1 MRGKGTE
8 PLWRRLPGFF
18 IDRTAGSGPKHLAGR
33 RVRDFFIFIK
43 IVAMT
48 ENVEAVKA
56 EETVKAEAAEPAKNP
71 LEKSVTFT
79 VSAKALREGTE
90 AEIKRLGKKAKM
102 PGFRPGHVP
111 AATVR
116 AMYGQQAYM
125 DTLNELLGKAYEKA
139 VEDAKLAVAGQ
150 PQIKPEQT
158 AEGEDLKFT
167 ATVECMPEFDL
178 PAFDKIECKR
188 YVCDVTDAEV
198 QKTIDIMVKQRAK
211 YEAEE
216 GRRAQAEDRVTVN
229 FKGTKEGVAFAGG
242 TADGFVFIL
251 AQGQMLPEFETAVTG
266 LAAGEK
272 KSFDLTF
279 PAEYSAKDLAGQTVQ
294 FEVEVVKVEKPLY
307 PAVDDEFAKSLGLE
321 SAEKMREE
329 VLKNL
334 QREVKARVTNRTKL
348 EVMDQLTKL
357 ATFALPKALV
367 ADEQQNLAN
376 AAARDMAARGMDP
389 KKMPKLP
396 LEIFADQAD
405 KRVRLGLLVSKLVAE
420 EKLAAT
426 EADVKP
432 MVEEA
437 ASAYENPESVVE
449 QMMKDRAAVA
459 NMYNLATENKV
470 VEFVLGKAKTTEE
483 KLAFDKLMTGAPQF

>member
-1 MRGKGTE
+1 
-8 PLWRRLPGFF
+8 
-18 IDRTAGSGPKHLAGR
+18 
-33 RVRDFFIFIK
+33 
-43 IVAMT
+43 
-48 ENVEAVKA
+48 
-56 EETVKAEAAEPAKNP
+56 
-71 LEKSVTFT
+71 VTFT
-79 VSAKALREGTE
+79 VSAKALRDGTE

-125 DTLNELLGKAYEKA
+125 DTLNRLVGEAYEKA
-139 VEDAKLAVAGQ
+139 VADAKLAVAGQ
-150 PQIKPEQT
+150 PDIKPEEG

-178 PAFDKIECKR
+178 PSFDGLECKR
-188 YVCDVTDAEV
+188 YTCDVTDAEV
-198 QKTIDIMVKQRAK
+198 QKTIDIMVKQRAT

-229 FKGTKEGVAFAGG
+229 FKGTKDGVAFAGG

-266 LAAGEK
+266 LVAGEK
-272 KSFDLTF
+272 KAFDLTF

-294 FEVEVVKVEKPLY
+294 FEVEAVKVEKPIY
-307 PAVDDEFAKSLGLE
+307 PAVDDQFAKSLGLE
-321 SAEKMREE
+321 NAEKMREE

-334 QREVKARVTNRTKL
+334 QREVKARVTARTKA

-357 ATFALPKALV
+357 ATFPLPKMIV
-367 ADEQQNLAN
+367 AQEQENLA
-376 AAARDMAARGMDP
+376 ATAARDMVSRGMDP

-405 KRVRLGLLVSKLVAE
+405 KRVRLGLLVGKLVAA
-420 EKLAAT
+420 EKLSAT
-426 EADVKP
+426 EDDVKP
-432 MVEEA
+432 MVEEV
-437 ASAYENPESVVE
+437 ASAYEDPKSVVD
-449 QMMKDRAAVA
+449 QMMKDRNALA
-459 NMYNLATENKV
+459 NMYNVATENKV

-483 KLAFDKLMTGAPQF
+483 KLAFDKLMAGVPQF

>member
-1 MRGKGTE
+1 MD
-8 PLWRRLPGFF
+8 RLPGLLT
-18 IDRTAGSGPKHLAGR
+18 IVWETPPEMNLIGRGS
-33 RVRDFFIFIK
+33 RDFFIFIK

-79 VSAKALREGTE
+79 VSAKALRDGTE
-90 AEIKRLGKKAKM
+90 AEIKRYGKKAKM

-125 DTLNELLGKAYEKA
+125 DTLNQLVGQAYEKA
-139 VEDAKLAVAGQ
+139 VADAKLAVAGQ
-150 PQIKPEQT
+150 PEIKPEEG
-158 AEGEDLKFT
+158 AEGEDLKFI
-167 ATVECMPEFDL
+167 ATVECMPEFEL
-178 PAFDKIECKR
+178 PSFAGLECKR
-188 YVCDVTDAEV
+188 YTCDVTDAEV

-229 FKGTKEGVAFAGG
+229 FKGTKDGVAFAGG
-242 TADGFVFIL
+242 TADGFVFVL
-251 AQGQMLPEFETAVTG
+251 AQGQMLPEFEAAVTG

-272 KSFDLTF
+272 KAFDLTF

-294 FEVEVVKVEKPLY
+294 FEVEAVKVEKPIY
-307 PAVDDEFAKSLGLE
+307 PTVDDEFAKSLGLE

-334 QREVKARVTNRTKL
+334 QREVKARVTARTKA

-357 ATFALPKALV
+357 ATFPLPKMIV
-367 ADEQQNLAN
+367 AQEQENLA
-376 AAARDMAARGMDP
+376 ATAARDMAARGMDP

-405 KRVRLGLLVSKLVAE
+405 KRVRLGLLVGKLVSAE
-420 EKLAAT
+420 QLAAT

-432 MVEEA
+432 MVEEV
-437 ASAYENPESVVE
+437 ASAYEDPKSVVE
-449 QMMKDRAAVA
+449 QMMKDRNALA
-459 NMYNLATENKV
+459 NMYNIATENKV

-483 KLAFDKLMTGAPQF
+483 KLAFDKLMTGVPQF